1 MSLTNTA
8 IPSPSLLWSF
18 ESSNVDTITS
28 LAPSYST
35 VTTASQYL
43 PSYVSGKYGQAV
55 YFNNQVN
62 YNFTTANSFMVYTVS
77 SGLGITS
84 NNSTYSFWINP
95 QYANLPTSAALKA
108 GSNNILQIIDGAT
121 TYKFVTNGFANP
133 GGSNG
138 IFFSGGQ
145 NSATSFSPSLQAYNT
160 GSWCHAAV
168 ALSNVGARAGT
179 TISYFYFNG
188 VLQGSNTHNIGT
200 TAGTVATLYLGA
212 QTNGVPANAVMGGLF
227 YMDDLRI
234 YNKAL
239 YPHQI
244 LAIYNLG
251 ASPTLSP
258 PPAPNITVYKS
269 SGAPPPVV
277 SYIGSPIFSQISA
290 ASSSIGAW
298 SLRAL
303 NGVTAKVAL
312 IDTYGPF
319 PLYNFTSAAAVT
331 GVALTGQTCTQTFA
345 DGTYTATCS
354 TNSGNGG
361 FPQFAFDN
369 NIGTY
374 WEAGGSGSFFYN
386 GTGNYT
392 YSGAQTTT
400 VNGVGVAGDWLQL
413 QSPKS
418 FILTSYSMYARNTFA
433 YRMSNT
439 FVVAGSNDG
448 TTWNQVDSRTGITT
462 WTGQTP
468 ITFTTTSTTAFTY
481 FRLITQTI
489 VGNGTTNQTLNIAQW
504 TLNGR
509 AAQDF
514 YADRLGNLTTVP
526 ITGQSISSWLGGG
539 TGYIRVLYDQT
550 GSNNFSQLTTVNQPS
565 INLTTTP
572 ASITF
577 APSLYMFRLINFTA
591 NPYTLVVSLSA
602 VSAGSNVLTIGTRNW
617 GLYNSTGTTGG
628 LYPGVFSAAEGMST
642 SATALTASTKTTVA
656 FVSPT
661 PTVYVGGSTVST
673 TGTFTYS
680 SGQDVVGGNMT
691 LGGGSLTGTFTGQVY
706 ECSLFN
712 SSLSASDILKFG

>member
-1 MSLTNTA
+1 MSFTSAN
-8 IPSPSLLWSF
+8 IPS
-18 ESSNVDTITS
+18 
-28 LAPSYST
+28 
-35 VTTASQYL
+35 ASQGWQFEGTTTDRVTGL
-43 PSYVSGKYGQAV
+43 TGTTTGVISYVSGLYNQAVNINNPTGGTANYISYSLGSSFLPTSFTWTYWIKYGQIPVLNIQAPV
-55 YFNNQVN
+55 YFTDSLASYTQFRVTLNNLRWSGMRPYLYNNSIYLDCPYINPNTWYHFAVVLSSGSGGSTITLYFNSTLIGSFIGNNNQ
-62 YNFTTANSFMVYTVS
+62 A
-77 SGLGITS
+77 
-84 NNSTYSFWINP
+84 
-95 QYANLPTSAALKA
+95 
-108 GSNNILQIIDGAT
+108 
-121 TYKFVTNGFANP
+121 
-133 GGSNG
+133 
-138 IFFSGGQ
+138 
-145 NSATSFSPSLQAYNT
+145 
-160 GSWCHAAV
+160 
-168 ALSNVGARAGT
+168 
-179 TISYFYFNG
+179 
-188 VLQGSNTHNIGT
+188 
-200 TAGTVATLYLGA
+200 ATLNNMYVGS
-212 QTNGVPANAVMGGLF
+212 ANTIYGSVCVV
-227 YMDDLRI
+227 DDLRLFNTSLTATQIQNI
-234 YNKAL
+234 YSQNA
-239 YPHQI
+239 
-244 LAIYNLG
+244 
-251 ASPTLSP
+251 
-258 PPAPNITVYKS
+258 NISRISSTYKS
-269 SGAPPPVV
+269 DGYTTQIKLSGAPV
-277 SYIGSPIFSQISA
+277 FSQISA

-331 GVALTGQTCTQTFA
+331 GVAVTGQTCTQNFA
-345 DGTYTATCS
+345 DGTYIARCS
-354 TNSGNGG
+354 TNNGNGG

-369 NIGTY
+369 NIGTF

-392 YSGAQTTT
+392 YSGAQSTT
-400 VNGVGVAGDWLQL
+400 VDGVSVAGDWLQL

-418 FILTSYSMYARNTFA
+418 FILTSYSMYGRSGFA

-462 WTGQTP
+462 WSGQTP

-481 FRLITQTI
+481 FRLITRTI
-489 VGNGTTNQTLNIAQW
+489 VGNGTTNQTLDIAQW

-509 AAQDF
+509 SQQDF

-526 ITGQSISSWLGGG
+526 IIGQSISSWLGGG
-539 TGYIRVLYDQT
+539 TGYIRQLYDQT
-550 GSNNFSQLTTVNQPS
+550 GSNIFSQTTTVNQPA

-577 APSLYMFRLINFTA
+577 APSLYLSSLYNFKA
-591 NPYTLVVSLSA
+591 NPYTLVLSMSA

-628 LYPGVFSAAEGMST
+628 LYPGVFSAAEGRST

-661 PTVYVGGSTVST
+661 PTIYVGGSTVST

-680 SGQDVVGGNMT
+680 SDQDVVGGNMT
-691 LGGGSLTGTFTGQVY
+691 LGGGPLTGTFTGQVY

-712 SSLSASDILKFG
+712 SSLSVSDILKFG